1 MSYLRLENV
10 NKTYHDTSVLH
21 EFNLE
26 VKEGE
31 MVTLLGPSGCGKS
44 TLLRCISGLTDM
56 DKGSVILEG
65 RNITPL
71 APKDRNVGMVFQSYA
86 LFPNMNVY
94 DNIAFGLSMKKKSAQ
109 QIKSRVEE
117 MLQLIDLTD
126 KAKAYPHELSG
137 GQQQRVSLARSLAVE
152 PKLMLMDEPLSALD
166 AKIRKHLRAELRQI
180 QKRVGMTMLFVTH
193 DQEEALTISDQI
205 CLMNQGRIVQT
216 GTPDEVYSR
225 PKDEFAARFIGSYN
239 VLSGEDM
246 SRLLSEPA
254 YSKSNSSFALRPE
267 AIHVLSSGL
276 GHQPLSTSTS
286 TSTISVHAADI
297 CLGHV
302 EESVMLGNIIR
313 YRIESNGVRLYAD
326 VLNGDQA
333 IKFREGDPVQVQF
346 DRQAC
351 MPLAPSGT

>member
-1 MSYLRLENV
+1 MSYLLLDDV
-10 NKTYHDTSVLH
+10 NKTYNGTSVLH
-21 EFNLE
+21 ELNLE
-26 VKEGE
+26 VREGE

-56 DKGSVILEG
+56 DKGSVLLEG

-94 DNIAFGLSMKKKSAQ
+94 DNIAFGLSMKKKSSQ
-109 QIKSRVEE
+109 QIKSRVDE
-117 MLQLIDLTD
+117 MLQLIDLTE
-126 KAKAYPHELSG
+126 KARAYPHELSG

-166 AKIRKHLRAELRQI
+166 AKIRKHLRTELRQI

-193 DQEEALTISDQI
+193 DQEEALTISDKI

-216 GTPDEVYSR
+216 GSPDEVYCS

-239 VLSGEDM
+239 VLSSEEL
-246 SRLLSEPA
+246 SRLLTQPV
-254 YSKSNSSFALRPE
+254 YSNTNENYALRPE
-267 AIHVLSSGL
+267 AIIVQPISLELEQTATSSSSA
-276 GHQPLSTSTS
+276 P
-286 TSTISVHAADI
+286 AAHI
-297 CLGHV
+297 CLGLI
-302 EESVMLGNIIR
+302 EEAVMLGNIIR
-313 YRIESNGVRLYAD
+313 YRIETNGVRLLAD

-333 IKFREGDPVQVQF
+333 MKFCEGDHVQVLI

-351 MPLAPSGT
+351 IPLAPSGT

>member
-1 MSYLRLENV
+1 MSYLLIENV
-10 NKTYHDTSVLH
+10 NKTYNSTSVLH
-21 EFNLE
+21 ELNLE
-26 VKEGE
+26 VMEGE

-56 DKGSVILEG
+56 DKGSVHLEG

-94 DNIAFGLSMKKKSAQ
+94 DNIAFGLSMKKKSSQ

-117 MLQLIDLTD
+117 MLQLIDLTE
-126 KAKAYPHELSG
+126 KAKSYPHELSG

-166 AKIRKHLRAELRQI
+166 AKIRKHLRTELRQI

-193 DQEEALTISDQI
+193 DQEEALTISDKI

-216 GTPDEVYSR
+216 GSPDEVYSK

-239 VLSGEDM
+239 VLSGEELSM
-246 SRLLSEPA
+246 LLAEPA
-254 YSKSNSSFALRPE
+254 YSKSAGKYALRPE
-267 AIHVLSSGL
+267 AIHVKQNSLGL
-276 GHQPLSTSTS
+276 QPTSTS
-286 TSTISVHAADI
+286 SGSDAAAHI
-297 CLGHV
+297 CLGLV
-302 EESVMLGNIIR
+302 EEAVMLGNIIR
-313 YRIESNGVRLYAD
+313 YRIEANGVRLLAD

-333 IKFREGDPVQVQF
+333 MKFHEGDAVQIQF

-351 MPLAPSGT
+351 LPLAPSGT

>member
-1 MSYLRLENV
+1 M
-10 NKTYHDTSVLH
+10 NKTYNGTAVLQ
-21 EFNLE
+21 ELNPE
-26 VKEGE
+26 VREGD

-56 DKGSVILEG
+56 DKGSVLLEG

-86 LFPNMNVY
+86 LFPNMNVF
-94 DNIAFGLSMKKKSAQ
+94 DNIAFGLSMKKKSSQ

-117 MLQLIDLTD
+117 MLQLIDLTE

-166 AKIRKHLRAELRQI
+166 AKIRKHLRTELRQI

-193 DQEEALTISDQI
+193 DQEEALTISDTI

-216 GTPDEVYSR
+216 GSPDEVYSR

-239 VLSGEDM
+239 VLTREEM
-246 SRLLSEPA
+246 SRLNIHPA
-254 YSKSNSSFALRPE
+254 NSNAVDKFALRPE
-267 AIHVLSSGL
+267 AILVQPNSLELQQTATDNGSALSPYIGL
-276 GHQPLSTSTS
+276 GL
-286 TSTISVHAADI
+286 I
-297 CLGHV
+297 
-302 EESVMLGNIIR
+302 EEAVMLGNIVR
-313 YRIESNGVRLYAD
+313 YRIETNGVRLHAD
-326 VLNGDQA
+326 LLNGDQVE
-333 IKFREGDPVQVQF
+333 KFSEGDRVRIHI

-351 MPLAPSGT
+351 IPLAPSGT